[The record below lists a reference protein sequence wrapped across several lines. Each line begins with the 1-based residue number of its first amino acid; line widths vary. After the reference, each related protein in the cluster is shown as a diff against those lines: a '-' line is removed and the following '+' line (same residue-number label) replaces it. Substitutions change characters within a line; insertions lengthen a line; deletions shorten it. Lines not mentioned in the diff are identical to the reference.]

1 VAEWAALHSEEKIA
15 MTEKLTLVADADP
28 PPSAEAPAVPAGLL
42 LHKFVK
48 KDSWRG
54 ALTVDATGE
63 NLPHIGSSW
72 IYEKQVLV
80 TPADRRTGVS
90 SLQIANGVSARGYFL
105 FPISDD
111 V

>member
-1 VAEWAALHSEEKIA
+1 
-15 MTEKLTLVADADP
+15 MTEKMTVVTKAD
-28 PPSAEAPAVPAGLL
+28 SSGIEAPPVAPGLL

-54 ALTVDATGE
+54 VLTTDATGE
-63 NLPHIGSSW
+63 TLPRIGSAW
-72 IYEKQVLV
+72 VYEKEVLV
-80 TPADRRTGVS
+80 SPGDRRVGAT
-90 SLQIANGVSARGYFL
+90 SLEIANGIAERGYFL

>member
-1 VAEWAALHSEEKIA
+1 
-15 MTEKLTLVADADP
+15 MTERMMFVAKAH
-28 PPSAEAPAVPAGLL
+28 SAPQTEATAVPPGIL

-54 ALTVDATGE
+54 ALTADVTGE
-63 NLPHIGSSW
+63 NLPRTGSDW
-72 IYEKQVLV
+72 IYEKEVLV
-80 TPADRRTGVS
+80 SPADRRTGVS
-90 SLQIANGVSARGYFL
+90 SLQIANGVSATGYFL